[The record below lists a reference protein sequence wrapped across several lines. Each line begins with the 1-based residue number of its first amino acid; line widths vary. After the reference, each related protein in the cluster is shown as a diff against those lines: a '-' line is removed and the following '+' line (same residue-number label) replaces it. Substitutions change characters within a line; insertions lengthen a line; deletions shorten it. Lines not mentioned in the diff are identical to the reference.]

1 MRMSGR
7 FSGQDYEAIERRIAQ
22 QDRNVKP
29 KLGPKRN
36 ALNNAE
42 SIGSGNSCW
51 HLHGPS
57 DHGEAETPPD
67 QAELQALQRVASLA
81 AACGPRL
88 CL

>member
-1 MRMSGR
+1 MSGR

-42 SIGSGNSCW
+42 IDR
-51 HLHGPS
+51 LR
-57 DHGEAETPPD
+57 
-67 QAELQALQRVASLA
+67 QQLLA
-81 AACGPRL
+81 FARSF
-88 CL
+88 